1 MKRSERTIK
10 VARYFLAWSIG
21 CGAISIALFIGSL
34 GLLFSLQMAAGILVA
49 ILGFCFGFIACRLIG
64 DACRLFNISQME
76 KNFEADA
83 LNRKQYNN

>member
-1 MKRSERTIK
+1 MKRSLRTIK
-10 VARYFLAWSIG
+10 VARYHLAWSIG
-21 CGAISIALFIGSL
+21 FGTISITLFVGSL
-34 GLLFSLQMAAGILVA
+34 CLLLSLQIAAGIVLA